1 MPPLPKHVCDIE
13 TVWIREFARTYLP
26 SEAGLT
32 FAPQRLRDAGV
43 SLVGITNVMRDGY
56 VVSADKLDGPGAIW
70 VVEGSNND
78 GEWFRLTVR
87 VITEQLDVDL
97 RKIERVHAPPGGAK
111 ERTDDHNA
119 A

>member
-1 MPPLPKHVCDIE
+1 MSPTPKRVCRIE

-32 FAPQRLRDAGV
+32 FAPQRLRNAGI
-43 SLVGITNVMRDGY
+43 SLVGVTNVMRGGY
-56 VVSADKLDGPGAIW
+56 VTSADKLDGPGAVW
-70 VVEGSNND
+70 VIEGDNND
-78 GEWFRLTVR
+78 GENFRLTVR

-97 RKIERVHAPPGGAK
+97 RVIERVQAPLGGAK
-111 ERTDDHNA
+111 EQNDGHNA